1 MSESL
6 TAVSRD
12 CRALLAVMTLCWCFS
27 ARPVDGYSEYTRN
40 WAVEIRGGREAA
52 DKLAKEHGFTNMGE
66 VWLY

>member
-6 TAVSRD
+6 TTVSRD
-12 CRALLAVMTLCWCFS
+12 CRALLAVMTLCWFF
-27 ARPVDGYSEYTRN
+27 ARPADGYSQYTRN

-66 VWLY
+66 VYLY